1 MNILVTG
8 GAGLIG
14 SNLVKALTKKKFD
27 TYVVDNLWRGKLEN
41 LKENN
46 DFFIDIKNNFYNKDL
61 NNYNNCLEVTKNI
74 DTVIHLADI
83 VAGINFVFG
92 NEAFVFRQNL
102 LINSNIIKAAI
113 ENNIKN
119 FLYIGTACSY
129 PLEKQME
136 IGSKPLLED
145 EVYPANP
152 ESGYGWSKLMG
163 EYELTL
169 AGNLSNMNTGILRL
183 HNVYGPPCEVSE
195 ERSQVIP
202 SLARKLILDED
213 FIVWGSGSQRRAF
226 LYIDDVID
234 GILKY
239 LKQGF
244 GHGCIQLSP
253 YESTSIADIANKL
266 VKISNKKVNV
276 KFDTTKP
283 EGDKD
288 RTGNIEKAKKILEWS
303 PETTI
308 DDGLEKTYRWIE
320 KYLLG

>member
-41 LKENN
+41 LRENN

-119 FLYIGTACSY
+119 FYI
-129 PLEKQME
+129 LEQRVATHLK
-136 IGSKPLLED
+136 SK
-145 EVYPANP
+145 
-152 ESGYGWSKLMG
+152 W
-163 EYELTL
+163 
-169 AGNLSNMNTGILRL
+169 
-183 HNVYGPPCEVSE
+183 
-195 ERSQVIP
+195 
-202 SLARKLILDED
+202 
-213 FIVWGSGSQRRAF
+213 
-226 LYIDDVID
+226 
-234 GILKY
+234 
-239 LKQGF
+239 
-244 GHGCIQLSP
+244 
-253 YESTSIADIANKL
+253 KL
-266 VKISNKKVNV
+266 VQNLYWKMKYI
-276 KFDTTKP
+276 P
-283 EGDKD
+283 Q
-288 RTGNIEKAKKILEWS
+288 ILS
-303 PETTI
+303 LGM
-308 DDGLEKTYRWIE
+308 DGAS
-320 KYLLG
+320 